1 MVVSTDRQDEAE
13 RQSAAERRIGRLLIV
28 MTYASVGLLTIGVGL
43 LLGAGISPV
52 AGGPGLDLSAIGAQL
67 VALDPAGFLWLGLLA
82 VVAAPI
88 SRVVLAAV
96 VYLRAD
102 DWPMVA
108 VAVGILAIIAIGIA
122 TAGAATV

>member
-1 MVVSTDRQDEAE
+1 MDPSDVRQET
-13 RQSAAERRIGRLLIV
+13 AERRIGRFLIAI
-28 MTYASVGLLTIGVGL
+28 TYLSVGLLTIGVVL

-52 AGGPGLDLSAIGAQL
+52 AGGPGLDLRALASEL
-67 VALDPAGFLWLGLLA
+67 LTLDPVGFLWLGLLA
-82 VVAAPI
+82 VISAPI
-88 SRVVLAAV
+88 SRVILAAV

-102 DWPMVA
+102 DWHMVA

>member
-1 MVVSTDRQDEAE
+1 MGDPTVRAGG
-13 RQSAAERRIGRLLIV
+13 AERRIGRLLIAT
-28 MTYASVGLLTIGVGL
+28 TYVSVGLLTVGVAL
-43 LLGAGISPV
+43 LLAAGTSPL
-52 AGGPGLDLSAIGAQL
+52 AGGPGLDPAAIGSQVL
-67 VALDPAGFLWLGLLA
+67 ALDPAGFLWLGLVA
-82 VVAAPI
+82 VVSAPI

-96 VYLRAD
+96 AYIRTE

>member
-1 MVVSTDRQDEAE
+1 MAA
-13 RQSAAERRIGRLLIV
+13 SAVRHGTAERRIGRLLIAI
-28 MTYASVGLLTIGVGL
+28 TYVSVGLLTIGVGL
-43 LLGAGISPV
+43 LLWTGISPV
-52 AGGPGLDLSAIGAQL
+52 SGGPGLDLSAIASEL
-67 VALDPAGFLWLGLLA
+67 VALDPAGFLWLGLLV

-88 SRVVLAAV
+88 SRVVIAAV

-108 VAVGILAIIAIGIA
+108 VSVGILAIIAIGIA